1 MKWKLSFAFMLALV
15 IGSVQLALW
24 AEEPKGTAKD
34 DTATVK
40 TSKQFMNSTWKKI
53 QKKTFEVQK
62 ATTVAGVRGAEAEDE
77 VLNRLYYKGSGK
89 APTRKQLK
97 EMIDILQ
104 KGIDAN
110 PKAPDVGETKLY
122 IAQCYTLLGN
132 TDEATKIY
140 NEIIKESPD
149 SEWSVSAKK
158 ELSRLTK
165 AEKTIK

>member
-1 MKWKLSFAFMLALV
+1 MKWKLSFVVLFALLV
-15 IGSVQLALW
+15 GSIHLTLW
-24 AEEPKGTAKD
+24 AEEPKETAKAKD

-40 TSKQFMNSTWKKI
+40 ASKQFMNTSWKKI

-89 APTRKQLK
+89 EPTRKQLK
-97 EMIDILQ
+97 DIIDVLQ
-104 KGIDAN
+104 KSVDEN
-110 PKAPDVGETKLY
+110 PKASDIGETKLY

-132 TDEATKIY
+132 TDEATKLY

-149 SEWSVSAKK
+149 SEWATSAKK
-158 ELSRLTK
+158 ELGRLTK
-165 AEKTIK
+165 GK